1 MAPEPRKQHCY
12 EGVGK
17 HWTQLRKEV
26 LKRQKEAVLHRHLR
40 DEQEAVW
47 NSALGFTGVE
57 C

>member
-47 NSALGFTGVE
+47 SGALGFTGVE